1 MENLGSFDLLVKLA
15 SFGTAGVCILAIFII
30 GYSIFKLPNDAPKWK
45 PDLMKKFI
53 NASIII
59 AVITAAS
66 GGLNAYFN
74 QQKIQEADQGT
85 ANVANEYD
93 NLKENYN
100 QLFEKIESLS
110 KLIAERPVTGG
121 GDASGGA
128 AVDPA
133 VVAEQTQAAREIIGN
148 VRYYKAKP
156 LDELVTKKQM
166 DKIREIPVEQIR
178 RRPQ

>member
-30 GYSIFKLPNDAPKWK
+30 GYSIFKLPNDAPAWK

-53 NASIII
+53 NASILI
-59 AVITAAS
+59 AVITTVS

-74 QQKIQEADQGT
+74 QQKIQEADRGT
-85 ANVANEYD
+85 VRVASEYD

-110 KLIAERPVTGG
+110 KLVAEIPAGGGTGGAGSASDPAEVAERT
-121 GDASGGA
+121 
-128 AVDPA
+128 
-133 VVAEQTQAAREIIGN
+133 EAAREILGN
-148 VRYYKAKP
+148 VEYFKAKP
-156 LDELVTKKQM
+156 IEELVSKKQM
-166 DKIREIPVEQIR
+166 EKIRDIPVERIR
-178 RRPQ
+178 QRQP

>member
-59 AVITAAS
+59 AVITAVS

-74 QQKIQEADQGT
+74 QQKIKNADQGT

-93 NLKENYN
+93 KLKENYDK
-100 QLFEKIESLS
+100 LFEKIESLS
-110 KLIAERPVTGG
+110 TLIAEKPAVG
-121 GDASGGA
+121 SGAGEA
-128 AVDPA
+128 IDPA
-133 VVAEQTQAAREIIGN
+133 VVAERTQEAKQIIGN
-148 VRYYKAKP
+148 VRYYNAKP
-156 LDELVTKKQM
+156 LDDLVSKKQL
-166 DKIREIPVEQIR
+166 IRIRDIPAEQFR
-178 RRPQ
+178 EKK

>member
-30 GYSIFKLPNDAPKWK
+30 GYSIFKLPNDAPNWK

-59 AVITAAS
+59 AVITAVS

-74 QQKIQEADQGT
+74 QQKIQSADQGT

-93 NLKENYN
+93 KLKENYDK
-100 QLFEKIESLS
+100 LYEKIESLS
-110 KLIAERPVTGG
+110 KLIAEKPAPGT
-121 GDASGGA
+121 ATN
-128 AVDPA
+128 DPA
-133 VVAEQTQAAREIIGN
+133 VVAEKAEEAKQIIGN
-148 VRYYKAKP
+148 VRHFNAKP
-156 LDELVTKKQM
+156 LQELVSKKQLIR
-166 DKIREIPVEQIR
+166 IREIPAEQFIENK
-178 RRPQ
+178 